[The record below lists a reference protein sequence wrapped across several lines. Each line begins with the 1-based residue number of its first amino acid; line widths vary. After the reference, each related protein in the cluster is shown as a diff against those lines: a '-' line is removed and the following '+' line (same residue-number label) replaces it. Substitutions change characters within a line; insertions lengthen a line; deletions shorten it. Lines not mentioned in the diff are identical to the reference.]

1 MQPSLSPQVSQGT
14 RKMTQQVK
22 EKLRR
27 DLISILSIV
36 IATVI
41 VFIGWIRAD
50 SARVQELVDLK
61 TEVQVN
67 NTAVN
72 SRLDGLQDKM
82 DQILLVL
89 SQTKVGH

>member
-1 MQPSLSPQVSQGT
+1 
-14 RKMTQQVK
+14 MTQQVK